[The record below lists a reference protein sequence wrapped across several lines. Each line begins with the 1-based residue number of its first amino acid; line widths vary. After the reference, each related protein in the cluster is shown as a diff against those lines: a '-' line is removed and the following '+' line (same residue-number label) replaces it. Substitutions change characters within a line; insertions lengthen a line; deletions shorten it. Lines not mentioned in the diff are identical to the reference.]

1 MNLEFLPEARRD
13 IFEAVEYYESRKT
26 GLGLRFR
33 NEIAAMLNHI
43 GSMPTLWRERPGGY
57 RRANCPVFPYY
68 IVYFIRGKSIL
79 VAAIAHDQMLPEFWK
94 QRVE

>member
-1 MNLEFLPEARRD
+1 MNLEFLPEARQD
-13 IFEAVEYYESRKT
+13 IFEAVEYYESRKM

-33 NEIAAMLNHI
+33 NEVAAMLNHVV
-43 GSMPTLWRERPGGY
+43 SMPTLWREHPGGY

-68 IVYFIRGKSIL
+68 IVYFIRSNSIL
-79 VAAIAHDQMLPEFWK
+79 VAAIAHDYRVPEFWK